1 MIELIFV
8 IAANVILGALY
19 VLGVLFFIVAA
30 LGIMAFI
37 EGLE

>member
-1 MIELIFV
+1 MIEFIFV
-8 IAANVILGALY
+8 IAAHIIMGALY
-19 VLGVLFFIVAA
+19 VLGVFFFIVAA